1 MQKQLRSRS
10 RAARPLAIDES
21 DQTASPSF
29 FEWRERTMRIQAYK
43 PPPKVPPKLDPPRLN
58 PPRLNPLVRLL
69 RRFV

>member
-10 RAARPLAIDES
+10 RAARPLAIDEP

-43 PPPKVPPKLDPPRLN
+43 PPPKLN
-58 PPRLNPLVRLL
+58 PPRLNPPKLNPIVRLL

>member
-10 RAARPLAIDES
+10 RVARPLAIDES
-21 DQTASPSF
+21 GRTASPSF

>member
-43 PPPKVPPKLDPPRLN
+43 PPPKLN
-58 PPRLNPLVRLL
+58 PPRLNPPKLNPIVRLL